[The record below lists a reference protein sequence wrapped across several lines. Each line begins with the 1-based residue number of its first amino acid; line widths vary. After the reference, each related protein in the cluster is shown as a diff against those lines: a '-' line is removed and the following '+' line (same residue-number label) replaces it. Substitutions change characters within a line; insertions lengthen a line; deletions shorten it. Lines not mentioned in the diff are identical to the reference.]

1 MKRGGMVRNRPWVP
15 DRRLVYGLLGRSRLT
30 YNDPCMSR
38 DERFTHDPDSDC
50 AYFSVAPSI
59 ADGEAVEQVVVERE
73 GRGEIVLDF
82 DSAGRLLGVE
92 IVEALALLTA
102 ETLETAP

>member
-1 MKRGGMVRNRPWVP
+1 
-15 DRRLVYGLLGRSRLT
+15 
-30 YNDPCMSR
+30 MSR

-50 AYFSVAPSI
+50 AYFYVAPSI
-59 ADGEAVEQVVVERE
+59 AHGEAVEQVVVERE
-73 GRGEIVLDF
+73 GRGDIVLDF

-92 IVEALALLTA
+92 IVGARALLTA

>member
-1 MKRGGMVRNRPWVP
+1 
-15 DRRLVYGLLGRSRLT
+15 
-30 YNDPCMSR
+30 MSR

-50 AYFSVAPSI
+50 AYFYVAPSI

-73 GRGEIVLDF
+73 GRGDIVLDF

-92 IVEALALLTA
+92 IVGALALLTA

>member
-1 MKRGGMVRNRPWVP
+1 VP
-15 DRRLVYGLLGRSRLT
+15 DKGWVCGLLGRSPLT
-30 YNDPCMSR
+30 YNDQCMSR
-38 DERFTHDPDSDC
+38 DGCFTHDTNSDC
-50 AYFSVAPSI
+50 AYFYVAPSI

-73 GRGEIVLDF
+73 GRGDIVLDF

-92 IVEALALLTA
+92 IVGALALLTA